1 MSLWDA
7 AKRLSECKVV
17 DLTHPLTNDSPYWG
31 GIPEGS
37 VDLCRTV
44 FDYDNEML
52 HCRIHTYTF
61 PGQFGTHVD
70 FPVHF
75 QAGLDAAESFGPRHM
90 VYPLVV
96 IDISDQVAQDEEY
109 AVSIEDIVA
118 FEQVHGVIPEGCFVA
133 LRTDWYKR
141 WPDNDA
147 LNNFD
152 VEGGEH
158 CPGWSMPALRF
169 LFEERRIAA
178 CGHETFDTDAS
189 PEAVAADDLA
199 CERYALSTGHLQ
211 VELLA
216 NLDKVPATGA
226 LLFVAWPAIEGA
238 TGLPVRA
245 VAVFE

>member
-1 MSLWDA
+1 MSLWEY
-7 AKRLSECKVV
+7 AKRLEACTVV
-17 DLTHPLTNDSPYWG
+17 DLTHRLNNDSPYWG
-31 GIPEGS
+31 GVPEGS

-52 HCRIHTYTF
+52 HCRIHTYMF
-61 PGQFGTHVD
+61 PGQFGTHID

-75 QAGLDAAESFGPRHM
+75 EADMPAAEAFGPSHM

-96 IDISDQVAQDEEY
+96 IDVSDRVAHDEEY
-109 AVSIEDIVA
+109 AITIEDIVA
-118 FEQVHGVIPEGCFVA
+118 FEEEHGVIPAGSFVA

-158 CPGWSMPALRF
+158 CPGWSLPALEF
-169 LFEERRIAA
+169 LYEQRGIAA
-178 CGHETFDTDAS
+178 NGHETFDTDAS

-199 CERYALSTGHLQ
+199 CERYVLANGHLQ
-211 VELLA
+211 VELMA

-226 LLFVAWPAIEGA
+226 LLFVAWPNIEGA